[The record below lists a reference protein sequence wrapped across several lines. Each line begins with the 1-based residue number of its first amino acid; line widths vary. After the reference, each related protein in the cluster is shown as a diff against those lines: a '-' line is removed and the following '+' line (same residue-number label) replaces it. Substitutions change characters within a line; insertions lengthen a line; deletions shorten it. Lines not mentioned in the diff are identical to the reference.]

1 MRMGYLICLVIV
13 LTLGANLAAAQYS
26 YSQGCPSNCAAVF
39 CAAIDPNVCFERYKG
54 ISVQSDQCCHC
65 CPICYVHTEPK
76 QNCTSPEFGVTMV
89 CKERSCDTLAPS
101 TQYEASFHNIRS
113 PRVFALVSFNTD
125 DKGSKRQGM
134 LAKLY
139 LKLGRKDL
147 ELDFEECGVWGD
159 KDAGGDLKNDEI
171 TVHILKMF
179 EEFVLSLTGTNAS
192 VEREFSLIN
201 NFWGAEKSPMMWSVL
216 SPSNTPCFLLVCLL
230 PEHPSLRVLAVSL
243 IHSHNTFTEPI
254 TIPMG
259 LSSITARLTKSAERK
274 TAPATLGWKTI
285 DLEGSR
291 YVLVASKSEER
302 SHSGLNGVKI
312 HGKGKKHLELTS
324 ALLQVSLEENLNRIA
339 QKGQL
344 DIIVRYWDS
353 SLNVVSTQYLNS
365 VFLGHSTAAD
375 LDSVTSDVSFW
386 ELQTSLITKEGFT
399 GEHPVQDLGGVASIT
414 DCHLQEYGTPCS
426 IVFVCPRRS
435 PVCEER
441 GSWTCTKR
449 LVVRTRDAGIAVQD
463 TSTRS
468 PLGNSGWTVSQRRNK
483 KGRKAKI
490 IALAK
495 ASAKGISDKDIQKEI
510 PDLRPDQRAVVINKL
525 LVQGYFDLFN
535 QGGTLLYKLKDPAL
549 HTDKIKGADNE
560 EKIVYSII
568 EEAGSKGIWIRDIRY
583 KSNLVPTQ
591 LNKILKILENKKL
604 IKAVKSVA
612 ASKKKVYMLFN
623 LEPDRS
629 VTGGAWYCDQDFEAE
644 FVDVLNQQCYRYLQ
658 QKSENIKDCK
668 GGPIAARNISY
679 ASSKDVWKF
688 ISELGISKVQLSVE
702 DIETI
707 LDTLLYDGK
716 VERSVALDGSYL
728 YRAIESLLDAPGIVR
743 MPCGVCP
750 L

>member
-1 MRMGYLICLVIV
+1 M
-13 LTLGANLAAAQYS
+13 
-26 YSQGCPSNCAAVF
+26 
-39 CAAIDPNVCFERYKG
+39 
-54 ISVQSDQCCHC
+54 
-65 CPICYVHTEPK
+65 K
-76 QNCTSPEFGVTMV
+76 QE
-89 CKERSCDTLAPS
+89 
-101 TQYEASFHNIRS
+101 
-113 PRVFALVSFNTD
+113 
-125 DKGSKRQGM
+125 
-134 LAKLY
+134 
-139 LKLGRKDL
+139 
-147 ELDFEECGVWGD
+147 
-159 KDAGGDLKNDEI
+159 
-171 TVHILKMF
+171 
-179 EEFVLSLTGTNAS
+179 
-192 VEREFSLIN
+192 
-201 NFWGAEKSPMMWSVL
+201 
-216 SPSNTPCFLLVCLL
+216 
-230 PEHPSLRVLAVSL
+230 
-243 IHSHNTFTEPI
+243 
-254 TIPMG
+254 
-259 LSSITARLTKSAERK
+259 
-274 TAPATLGWKTI
+274 
-285 DLEGSR
+285 
-291 YVLVASKSEER
+291 
-302 SHSGLNGVKI
+302 
-312 HGKGKKHLELTS
+312 
-324 ALLQVSLEENLNRIA
+324 
-339 QKGQL
+339 
-344 DIIVRYWDS
+344 
-353 SLNVVSTQYLNS
+353 
-365 VFLGHSTAAD
+365 
-375 LDSVTSDVSFW
+375 
-386 ELQTSLITKEGFT
+386 
-399 GEHPVQDLGGVASIT
+399 
-414 DCHLQEYGTPCS
+414 
-426 IVFVCPRRS
+426 
-435 PVCEER
+435 
-441 GSWTCTKR
+441 
-449 LVVRTRDAGIAVQD
+449 
-463 TSTRS
+463 
-468 PLGNSGWTVSQRRNK
+468 PLGNQCLRVEASTGDTEVLFHLVRTTAKTSANHHTGGKARESMVIVSDCILSIIKFK
-483 KGRKAKI
+483 KLTICFIFLRI

-750 L
+750 SLHKNVLDYVEALL